1 MYPFFLFDNHNVSLA
16 EINESDIISVQDRS
30 RVVEWQTT
38 LKKNRP
44 IRTKVYFAK
53 VDVITD
59 YSIWPEILH
68 SVMEDSK
75 TNVSTWIYDE
85 EIETTPA

>member
-38 LKKNRP
+38 LKKDRF
-44 IRTKVYFAK
+44 IRTKLYFAK
-53 VDVITD
+53 ADVITD
-59 YSIWPEILH
+59 HSIWLEILH
-68 SVMEDSK
+68 SVIEDSK
-75 TNVSTWIYDE
+75 TTWIYDE